1 MSASREK
8 KNRQELAAQGHV
20 DPRVE
25 RQQKEAAERKKN
37 KLIYGGVAVLFVIVA
52 AVALTVDGKDFTAT
66 EVDYFY
72 HATLNSVASS
82 NYSSYM
88 GIDTSKSM
96 KAQTMNAMAKML
108 LQIDAEEEITWD
120 QYLKDTAKSNLT
132 RIYLMSEKAKAE
144 GMTFDDHM
152 QEEMQSSS
160 DLVNS
165 SS

>member
-1 MSASREK
+1 MSAS
-8 KNRQELAAQGHV
+8 AAASVKSVGLTKSN
-20 DPRVE
+20 PPATSIARVT
-25 RQQKEAAERKKN
+25 RRS
-37 KLIYGGVAVLFVIVA
+37 

-82 NYSSYM
+82 TYSSYM

-96 KAQTMNAMAKML
+96 KDQTMNAMAKML
-108 LQIDAEEEITWD
+108 LQIDAEEDITWD

-152 QEEMQSSS
+152 QEEMQSSR